1 MKFSTIKTAITSVL
15 AIFSTLNAVS
25 QNLSSNELKCEIG
38 NMLTRIS
45 EREIRRCP
53 VKVTGISVKKGKLRI
68 NTSIA
73 MSYYPIRED
82 RLQSIYDS
90 VCLMLPEQFR
100 QHEIEIIADGKPLE
114 NLIPLYYRS
123 STGSEKTFTNGAKG
137 GQLVH
142 RESRPFNISDGLE
155 GRHIALW
162 QSHGRY
168 FDQKKNEW
176 CWQRSLLWQTVEDLF
191 TQSYVLPY
199 LVPMLENAGAN
210 VMLPRERDFQTNE
223 LIADN
228 DCGID
233 IGSSYE
239 ERDGTYR
246 WTTLDIGFAHN
257 KSTYLSG
264 DNPFA
269 DGTSRIAAT
278 TIDGEEST
286 ATWHV
291 SIPETDNYAVY
302 VSYRSLPKSTEDAL
316 YTINHAGGES
326 KFRVNQRIGGGTWIY
341 LGTFKFS
348 KCDNAPAV
356 SLSNRSTRKG
366 RFVCAD
372 AVKIGGGYGNI
383 ARTTCDSLR
392 IGGIEYQPTTSG
404 MPRYCEGA
412 RYWLQWAGFDRS
424 VYSQKNDTDDYKDDY
439 MSRGEWVNALMG
451 GSERLPKKDGL
462 GIPIDLSLAFHSD
475 AGITDNDD
483 TIGTLGIFY
492 TKFNKGRFH
501 GKVSRHR
508 SRDLTDL
515 IMTQIT
521 HDIRS
526 GFDPEWTR
534 RSMWN
539 RSYFEARVP
548 SVPAMLLE
556 LLSHQNLA
564 DMRYGHDPNF
574 KFTVS
579 RAIYKAILR
588 HISAQYDTPYCV
600 APLPVEAFSTRI
612 SGNDEVT
619 LSWSPVR
626 DSLEVTA
633 KPKAYVLYTRIADG
647 GFDNGRII
655 TDTTVIVKQKK
666 SVIYSYRITAI
677 NNGGESFPS
686 ETLAACILDDTDR
699 KAIIVNGFDRVAAP
713 ENDES
718 GFHNDFD
725 SGVAY
730 LRDVAFIGEQ
740 RVFDTRLRREKNDH
754 KALGASYTDQQGEIV
769 GGNTFDYPYLYG
781 KSLAKAGYSFAS
793 SSVRA
798 VERYLVDLSQ
808 YDAVN
813 LIMGKQRTTKI
824 GCGKLPSKY
833 KCFTSELQSV
843 ISNYLNHGGAL
854 LVSGAYLGSDLF
866 HGSESQPHDIDFAR
880 NVLHFDFITAKAT
893 RTPHVTTNIRSI
905 PFRLSP
911 ETYTFCNEYSPKC
924 YTVNSTD
931 AIAATGAG
939 SYEMMRYPSSGLP
952 AAVCFRGSYS
962 TFVMGFPFES
972 ITDEDARDTL
982 MNDIMKFL
990 NPNIL

>member
-1 MKFSTIKTAITSVL
+1 MRFSTVKTAIITTFAILSIQQSSSQSL
-15 AIFSTLNAVS
+15 A
-25 QNLSSNELKCEIG
+25 SNELKCEIG
-38 NMLTRIS
+38 DMLTRIS

-53 VKVTGISVKKGKLRI
+53 VKVTGISARKGKLRI

-90 VCLMLPEQFR
+90 VRILLPEQYR
-100 QHEIEIIADGKPLE
+100 QYEIEIISDGKPLGE
-114 NLIPLYYRS
+114 LIPFYYRS
-123 STGSEKTFTNGAKG
+123 SIRGEKTFTNESRD
-137 GQLVH
+137 GQLVS
-142 RESRPFNISDGLE
+142 RESRPFNITNGLE

-176 CWQRSLLWQTVEDLF
+176 RWQRSLLWQTVEDLF

-210 VMLPRERDFQTNE
+210 VLLPRERDFQTHE

-233 IGSSYE
+233 SGSSYAE
-239 ERDGTYR
+239 HEGLHR
-246 WTTLDIGFAHN
+246 WSTLDMGFAHCKN
-257 KSTYLSG
+257 TYLSG
-264 DNPFA
+264 ENPFA
-269 DGTSRIAAT
+269 DGTSRITAT

-291 SIPETDNYAVY
+291 SIPETDDYAVY
-302 VSYRSLPKSTEDAL
+302 VSYRSLPKSSDDAL
-316 YTINHAGGES
+316 YTVTHAGGES
-326 KFRVNQRIGGGTWIY
+326 RFRVNQRIGGGTWIY
-341 LGTFKFS
+341 LGTFKFT
-348 KCDNAPAV
+348 KGCDMPAV
-356 SLSNRSTRKG
+356 SLSNRSARKG

-383 ARTTCDSLR
+383 ARTACDSLR
-392 IGGIEYQPTTSG
+392 IDGIEYSPATSG

-412 RYWLQWAGFDRS
+412 RYWLQWAGFDHGI
-424 VYSQKNDTDDYKDDY
+424 YSPKNDADDYKDDY
-439 MSRGEWVNALMG
+439 MSRGEWVNTLMG

-492 TKFNKGRFH
+492 TKFNKCKFH
-501 GKVSRHR
+501 GNVSRYR

-521 HDIRS
+521 NDIRS

-534 RSMWN
+534 RGMWN

-612 SGNDEVT
+612 SGDDEVT
-619 LSWSPVR
+619 LAWSPVR

-633 KPKAYVLYTRIADG
+633 NPKAYILYTRIGDG
-647 GFDNGRII
+647 GFDNGRMI
-655 TDTTVIVKQKK
+655 TDTTVTVKQQR
-666 SVIYSYRITAI
+666 SVIYSYRITAV
-677 NNGGESFPS
+677 NSGGESFPS
-686 ETLAACILDDTDR
+686 ETLAACIQDSDDG
-699 KAIIVNGFDRVAAP
+699 KVMIVNGFDRVSAP

-718 GFHNDFD
+718 GFHNNFD

-740 RVFDTRLRREKNDH
+740 RVFDTKSRREKNER
-754 KALGASYTDQQGEIV
+754 KALGASYTDRQGKIV

-781 KSLAKAGYSFAS
+781 KSLVKSGYSFAS

-798 VERYLVDLSQ
+798 VERSNVDLLQ
-808 YDAVN
+808 YDALN
-813 LIMGKQRTTKI
+813 LVLGKQRTTRA
-824 GCGKLPSKY
+824 GCGKLSPRY
-833 KCFTSELQSV
+833 RCFTTELQSV
-843 ISNYLNHGGAL
+843 ITDYLNCGGAL
-854 LVSGAYLGSDLF
+854 FVSGAYMGTDLF
-866 HGSESQPHDIDFAR
+866 DSSESQPCDIDFAR
-880 NVLHFDFITAKAT
+880 NVLHFDFITAKASRIPT
-893 RTPHVTTNIRSI
+893 VTTDIRNT
-905 PFRLSP
+905 PFRLTP
-911 ETYTFCNEYSPKC
+911 QNYTFCAEYSPEC
-924 YTVNSTD
+924 YTVNSAD
-931 AIAATGAG
+931 AIAAMGDGA
-939 SYEMMRYPSSGLP
+939 YETMRYPSSELP
-952 AAVCFRGSYS
+952 AAVGYRGTYS

-972 ITDEDARDTL
+972 ITDENARDTL
-982 MNDIMKFL
+982 LNDIMKFIKH
-990 NPNIL
+990 NKQ